1 LPICAHALVGAGATT
16 TTAVTPGNEISTR
29 ELMSPGAVCA
39 RTIVVHRTIDLDLIS
54 HQFQAINL
62 HASTVA
68 AKVVECQALALGVT
82 FGDRPVYLGVG
93 PAVGEHRAV
102 LFVVEHSVAAL
113 VQGCGPQQALALDGH
128 LGVEALL
135 CSPVDDTADP
145 VWVPEAA
152 HAVIVL

>member
-39 RTIVVHRTIDLDLIS
+39 RTIVVHRTIDLHLIS
-54 HQFQAINL
+54 HQFQVFNL

-68 AKVVECQALALGVT
+68 AKVVQCQARALGVT

-93 PAVGEHRAV
+93 PAVGEPGHGCTCSV
-102 LFVVEHSVAAL
+102 LTRNRTGACRINGSGSRMVRIWSRWTL
-113 VQGCGPQQALALDGH
+113 
-128 LGVEALL
+128 
-135 CSPVDDTADP
+135 TTR
-145 VWVPEAA
+145 
-152 HAVIVL
+152 